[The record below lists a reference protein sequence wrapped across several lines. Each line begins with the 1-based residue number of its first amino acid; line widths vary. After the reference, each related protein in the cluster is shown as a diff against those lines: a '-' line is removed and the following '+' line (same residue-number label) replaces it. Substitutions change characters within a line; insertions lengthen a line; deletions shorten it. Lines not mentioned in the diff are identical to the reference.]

1 MGEMT
6 RTIVRLPPVED
17 PETGTVYES
26 DGERLTLTYRCDCG
40 TELEGTAV
48 LYDKWTN
55 DFRLRVIDEVAE
67 VLREECC
74 G

>member
-1 MGEMT
+1 MGEVT
-6 RTIVRLPPVED
+6 KSIVRLPAVED
-17 PETGTVYES
+17 PETGVIYES
-26 DGERLTLTYRCDCG
+26 DGHRLTLRYTCDCG

-48 LYDKWTN
+48 LYDKWTD
-55 DFRLRVIDEVAE
+55 DFRARVIDEVAE